1 MASSFGTY
9 LRSLRQG
16 AGLTIEDLSHL
27 SGVSVRAIGDMERGV
42 SRGPQRRTVQALAG
56 ALALDEAQRAE
67 LADAARAGRPRTA
80 GQAPEPPASSGLPRG
95 LADFVGRTAELDLV
109 CERGRTASAD
119 GPPPVVVLHGA
130 GGLGKTACAVRA
142 AELLSDDFPD
152 GRLYVDLRGVDL
164 EPMPATEALRRL
176 LRAAG
181 LDPRAIAEDEQ
192 ERAGQFRAVL
202 AERRCLV
209 VLDNAA
215 DEAQVRP
222 LLPGQGAGMV
232 LVTSRRALSGL
243 EGVTRVPLAPF
254 TPEESARLLAAVA
267 HQGADE
273 PEPGTARVAELC
285 GHLPLALRIAG
296 TRLASR
302 PGWTMGQLA
311 ERLSD
316 EDLRLA
322 HLTDGDV
329 GVETAFALSYVALP
343 EQARACFRRLALVPA
358 VDFGV
363 PVAAV
368 LTEADPF
375 DAEDQLDELVELGL
389 LQHEGTDRYRFHD
402 LIRLYAARRLGE
414 EEADAARE
422 AAERRMTDWLLE
434 TATVAGRWFD
444 GDTDDDDARPDDA
457 ALVALTSPD
466 DARTWLLVEKES
478 WLAALRL
485 AAAAGRDEQVARF
498 GEAMNWIANETQ
510 VWANDWLE
518 VFGLTRTAAARLP
531 DRRRE
536 IWHRI
541 RHVWALLAVA
551 AQRHDDD
558 ALRESAG
565 LAMDTYRLA
574 EQVGAVKEQAEAV
587 CNAAEAWRI
596 LHDGDQAL
604 WAYQQGRELAETA
617 GDQSTY
623 FWASGGLVVGL
634 GQAGR
639 FDEAVDAYRAML
651 RAVGA
656 QPVPSAAAETTRSFA
671 LARLI
676 TILADA
682 ERYDAVVAIVEPAFA
697 DFVEEGDN
705 WTPLMHWA
713 AGRAYA
719 GLGANA
725 RAREHLTRALGQGEA
740 QGRWKPQPAFVDEVR
755 ALIDGLD
762 ALDAGTAS

>member
-16 AGLTIEDLSHL
+16 AGLTIEELSHL

-42 SRGPQRRTVQALAG
+42 SRGPQRRTVQALGG
-56 ALALDEAQRAE
+56 ALGLDEERQAA
-67 LADAARAGRPRTA
+67 LADAAKAGRPRTV

-109 CERGRTASAD
+109 CERGRTAWAD
-119 GPPPVVVLHGA
+119 GPAPVVVLHGQA
-130 GGLGKTACAVRA
+130 GLGKTACAVRA
-142 AELLSDDFPD
+142 AELLREDFPD
-152 GRLYVDLRGVDL
+152 GQLYVDLRGVD
-164 EPMPATEALRRL
+164 PAPLPVTEALHRL
-176 LRAAG
+176 LRASG

-192 ERAGQFRAVL
+192 ERAGQLRTVL

-222 LLPGQGAGMV
+222 LLPGRGAGMV
-232 LVTSRRALSGL
+232 LVTSRRALGGL
-243 EGVTRVPLAPF
+243 EGVTRIPLAPF
-254 TPEESARLLAAVA
+254 SRQESALLLAAVT

-302 PGWTMGQLA
+302 PEWTMRHLA
-311 ERLSD
+311 DRLSD
-316 EDLRLA
+316 DDLRLA
-322 HLTDGDV
+322 HLADGDV
-329 GVETAFALSYVALP
+329 GVEAAFALSYVALP
-343 EQARACFRRLALVPA
+343 DQAKECFRRLALVPA

-402 LIRLYAARRLGE
+402 LIRLYAARRLHE
-414 EEADAARE
+414 EEPPHARE

-444 GDTDDDDARPDDA
+444 GDTDGDDAPPDGA
-457 ALVALTSPD
+457 GLVALTAPD

-485 AAAAGRDEQVARF
+485 ASADGRDEQVARF

-510 VWANDWLE
+510 VWASDWLE
-518 VFGLTRTAAARLP
+518 VFGLTRAAATRLP

-536 IWHRI
+536 TWHRI
-541 RHVWALLAVA
+541 RHVWALLAIA
-551 AQRHDDD
+551 AQRHDDA
-558 ALRESAG
+558 ALREVAG

-574 EQVGAVKEQAEAV
+574 EQVGAVREQAEAV

-596 LHDGDQAL
+596 VHDDDQSL
-604 WAYQQGRELAETA
+604 WAYHRGRELAEAA
-617 GDQSTY
+617 GDRSTY

-634 GQAGR
+634 ARVGR
-639 FDEAVDAYRAML
+639 FDEAVDAYQAML
-651 RAVGA
+651 GAVDGL
-656 QPVPSAAAETTRSFA
+656 PVPSAAAENTRNFA
-671 LARLI
+671 LARLAA
-676 TILADA
+676 ILADA
-682 ERYDAVVAIVEPAFA
+682 ERFAEVVAITEPAFA
-697 DFVEEGDN
+697 TFVEEGNN
-705 WTPLMHWA
+705 WTPLTHRA
-713 AGRAYA
+713 AGQAYA
-719 GLGANA
+719 GLGAKDA
-725 RAREHLTRALGQGEA
+725 AREHLVLALGQGEA
-740 QGRWKPQPAFVDEVR
+740 QGRWKPQPAFVDQVS
-755 ALIDGLD
+755 AMIA
-762 ALDAGTAS
+762 ALDAGDAS